1 MLIADVITE
10 AKVPS
15 VRDQIIADVKKHGGS
30 PDEYFV
36 RFTDMDK
43 LGFSGRQW
51 FGQTP
56 DVDHPKFNVDYIGHG
71 VGRRALWFYPLSTYL
86 DQNRTVYASE
96 QPYAWLVKLKP
107 DAWLQPVRRGDKQLQ
122 EPPPGKQRVGIMRYS
137 TPPAAIFFTHG
148 YDIIGRYYNYA
159 QRHRRHGQVKG
170 PSAGLKP
177 TFFDRVRGYA

>member
-86 DQNRTVYASE
+86 DQNKTVYASE

-122 EPPPGKQRVGIMRYS
+122 EPPPGKQRVGILRS
-137 TPPAAIFFTHG
+137 SNPPAAIFFTHG
-148 YDIIGRYYNYA
+148 YEVIGRYYNYA

-177 TFFDRVRGYA
+177 TLFDRVRGYA